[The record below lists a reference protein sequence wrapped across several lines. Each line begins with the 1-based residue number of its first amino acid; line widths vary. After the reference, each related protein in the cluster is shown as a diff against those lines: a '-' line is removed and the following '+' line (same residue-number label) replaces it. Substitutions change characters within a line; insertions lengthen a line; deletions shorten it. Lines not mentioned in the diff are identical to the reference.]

1 MFYLLAIETFVYL
14 YIVGF
19 IVSTGVAVALLI
31 GAARQIAKSEKSRS
45 KTIQTNGKGKEI
57 LRSWSDSE

>member
-1 MFYLLAIETFVYL
+1 MLAIETFVYL

-31 GAARQIAKSEKSRS
+31 GAARLIAKSEKSRS
-45 KTIQTNGKGKEI
+45 KTIQTNGKGKEV

>member
-1 MFYLLAIETFVYL
+1 MLAIETFVYL

-45 KTIQTNGKGKEI
+45 KTIQTDGKGKEI

>member
-1 MFYLLAIETFVYL
+1 MLAIETFVYL